1 MEQLISRLIPRL
13 PGSAV
18 AVLRGLDVAVQPL
31 VSLTTTEIAGY
42 EALARPAGSQVA
54 PATLFEAALAGG
66 WMPELELVLAGHA
79 FDAAVGLLAPGQ
91 RLFLNVHPT
100 ALESRGFAQRLR
112 GVASKEGLRLTRVVV
127 EITEQ
132 GPITNPK
139 IALAN
144 IEELREAGALFA
156 LDDFGSGYA
165 HMRWLREIRP
175 RFIKVAQSI
184 ATDFERVP
192 WRRSVVQSIQ
202 SFAKEVGCTVI
213 VEGVETAAT
222 AEAALEMGIE
232 LGQGYYFG
240 RPAMM
245 PYSSGW
251 GTSPS
256 AGNSFT
262 SMTASTSPS

>member
-1 MEQLISRLIPRL
+1 MEQLISRFNSKL

-18 AVLRGLDVAVQPL
+18 AVLRGLDVALQPIM
-31 VSLTTTEIAGY
+31 SLTTTEIAGY

-66 WMPELELVLAGHA
+66 WMPELELVLASHA

-112 GVASKEGLRLTRVVV
+112 GVAAKEGLRLTRVVV

-132 GPITNPK
+132 GPITDPK

-192 WRRSVVQSIQ
+192 WRRSVVHNIQ
-202 SFAKEVGCTVI
+202 SFAKEVGCAVI
-213 VEGVETAAT
+213 VEGIETAET
-222 AEAALEMGIE
+222 AGAAQEMGIE

-240 RPAMM
+240 RPAMR
-245 PYSSGW
+245 PY
-251 GTSPS
+251 TSPS
-256 AGNSFT
+256 LGNSFT
-262 SMTASTSPS
+262 SIAASA